1 MTANT
6 RTSEFQKTVQILQD
20 AAHKVRDGV
29 NNVIEPEVKE
39 ARLAAHDSQRMLAIL
54 ARRVTLLFGLSI
66 LVNTVALFAIYVAV
80 R

>member
-1 MTANT
+1 
-6 RTSEFQKTVQILQD
+6 
-20 AAHKVRDGV
+20 
-29 NNVIEPEVKE
+29 
-39 ARLAAHDSQRMLAIL
+39 MLVIL